1 MLKRCKYRQIYFT
14 CNFFAINFV
23 PIGRMRHIFPS
34 FGTHISDLKTIINFR
49 PFTLARMPA
58 KPVPEI

>member
-1 MLKRCKYRQIYFT
+1 
-14 CNFFAINFV
+14 
-23 PIGRMRHIFPS
+23 MRHIFPS

-58 KPVPEI
+58 KPVSEIAGAKNVQNSRASAII

>member
-1 MLKRCKYRQIYFT
+1 
-14 CNFFAINFV
+14 
-23 PIGRMRHIFPS
+23 MRHIFPS

-58 KPVPEI
+58 KVVLKIAGAKNAQNSRASAIV

>member
-1 MLKRCKYRQIYFT
+1 
-14 CNFFAINFV
+14 
-23 PIGRMRHIFPS
+23 MRHIFQS

-58 KPVPEI
+58 KAVSEI

>member
-1 MLKRCKYRQIYFT
+1 
-14 CNFFAINFV
+14 
-23 PIGRMRHIFPS
+23 MRHIFLS

-58 KPVPEI
+58 KPVSEI